1 MQLRDAINNVLGFMW
16 QQPLHQTL
24 RQMRLIQVGLV
35 INSQWLLWVIID
47 KLQVLE
53 PTQAAMALGAIAA
66 ALITQIWAAVASLSK
81 ANGRDE

>member
-1 MQLRDAINNVLGFMW
+1 MPLKDAINNVLGFMW

-47 KLQVLE
+47 KLHVLE
-53 PTQAAMALGAIAA
+53 PTQAAIALGAIAA
-66 ALITQIWAAVASLSK
+66 ALITQIWASVASLSK
-81 ANGRDE
+81 SNSKDE

>member
-1 MQLRDAINNVLGFMW
+1 MPLRDVINKVLGFMW

-47 KLQVLE
+47 KLQILE

-66 ALITQIWAAVASLSK
+66 ALITQIWAAVASISK
-81 ANGRDE
+81 PNGKDE